1 MPTEFLMPLADEH
14 YDVDPPTQAEIDFD
28 GEIDRFI
35 FAFWKVTLSHIDVTF
50 ELPLALGSLRKFRPA
65 FQLDGERRDKLIRSI
80 ADAAVAVVQKLPAYS
95 PPMVVIC
102 LSAATI
108 IVRHWAQDEQ
118 ERAAH
123 HPHRLVDARM
133 YVRMLERDLRNIS
146 DFTWL
151 QQRKAQRQQEVVR
164 SMLTLPDTLAAEQV
178 AA

>member
-1 MPTEFLMPLADEH
+1 
-14 YDVDPPTQAEIDFD
+14 
-28 GEIDRFI
+28 
-35 FAFWKVTLSHIDVTF
+35 
-50 ELPLALGSLRKFRPA
+50 
-65 FQLDGERRDKLIRSI
+65 
-80 ADAAVAVVQKLPAYS
+80 
-95 PPMVVIC
+95 MVVIC

-164 SMLTLPDTLAAEQV
+164 SMLTLSDTLAAEQV